1 MSCLPKRKK
10 IPRRCDYEVREFR
23 GLGGNPGA
31 RDNTYGKPKA
41 EVRSPKSQ
49 GD

>member
-10 IPRRCDYEVREFR
+10 ISRRCDHEVREFR
-23 GLGGNPGA
+23 GLGEILVQEIILS
-31 RDNTYGKPKA
+31 KPKA